1 MNRTF
6 FIWAAY
12 PVAFVAMLGMQTAD
26 YRLVWRKK
34 PIRAL

>member
-1 MNRTF
+1 MNRTLS
-6 FIWAAY
+6 IWAAY
-12 PVAFVAMLGMQTAD
+12 PVAFVAILAMQTA